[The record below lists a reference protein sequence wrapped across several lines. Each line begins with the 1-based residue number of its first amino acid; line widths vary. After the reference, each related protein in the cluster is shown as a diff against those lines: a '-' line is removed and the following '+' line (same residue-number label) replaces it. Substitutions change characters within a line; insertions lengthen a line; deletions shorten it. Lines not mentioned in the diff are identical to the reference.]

1 MQCIACENWTER
13 IGLYIFYFFV
23 LLILWIFHKFP
34 FSVVCEACCWLDMNK
49 EAESRGFFFVDQLSP
64 ERGPRPDWDK
74 RLCEESDLVIQTP
87 AHPSMHEATK
97 DTDGSGIVS
106 DERRKST
113 PSPTWGG
120 WRRNW
125 NSRYFAV
132 CNSNLP
138 CFPPMLS
145 RQTTFLTIFYKFMVE
160 QPPGSPHG
168 HHLRHDF

>member
-1 MQCIACENWTER
+1 MHCMWKLNWMDRFGTLSTSFCFWFCEYFTS
-13 IGLYIFYFFV
+13 FYWALCV
-23 LLILWIFHKFP
+23 KYVVGWIWIKRPNLEDSF
-34 FSVVCEACCWLDMNK
+34 
-49 EAESRGFFFVDQLSP
+49 LSTSSP
-64 ERGPRPDWDK
+64 QRGPRPDWDK

-145 RQTTFLTIFYKFMVE
+145 RQTTFLTIFYKLMVE

>member
-64 ERGPRPDWDK
+64 ERGRDLTETNDFVRSQIWWYRPRLTLQCT
-74 RLCEESDLVIQTP
+74 RLQKIRTGRELFR
-87 AHPSMHEATK
+87 M
-97 DTDGSGIVS
+97 SGEKVHLHQA
-106 DERRKST
+106 
-113 PSPTWGG
+113 WGG

-125 NSRYFAV
+125 NSRYFSV